1 MTKYFLRPLFALW
14 VAASVAA
21 FLLAST
27 TAHAADSSTPPQ
39 IDVFTRSVDGHPSFD
54 VSGSMTV
61 AASLERSWGV
71 LTNYDRH
78 AEFVPNL
85 SDSHVLSRDADTC
98 VVVQHGFAR
107 FLFIRQPVEM
117 KLRITEHPMQ
127 SIDIHLISGNMHHY
141 QARWEVQASADGG
154 TRISYGGVISPDFYV
169 PGLFGPSLIKS
180 DLRGMLEA
188 VRTEIEKKQ

>member
-1 MTKYFLRPLFALW
+1 MTKHFLRPLFALW
-14 VAASVAA
+14 AATL
-21 FLLAST
+21 LLAST
-27 TAHAADSSTPPQ
+27 TAHAGDSRTAPQ
-39 IDVFTRSVDGHPSFD
+39 IDVFTRSIDGHPGFD

-61 AASLERSWGV
+61 AASLERSWAV

-85 SDSHVLSRDADTC
+85 SDSHVVSRDANSC
-98 VVVQHGFAR
+98 IVMQHGFAQ
-107 FLFIRQPVEM
+107 FLFIRQPVELS
-117 KLRITEHPMQ
+117 LRITEQAMQ
-127 SIDIHLISGNMHHY
+127 SIDIRLISGNMRTY
-141 QARWEVQASADGG
+141 QARWEVQASPDGG

-180 DLRGMLEA
+180 DLRRMLEA